1 MGYQTNF
8 QLKNNYLVI
17 EKQLQNILDQENT
30 QKIQNYDNFITPS
43 LNLSIN
49 NYNALLDTIGR
60 NYLKKI

>member
-8 QLKNNYLVI
+8 QQKNNYLII
-17 EKQLQNILDQENT
+17 EKQLRNILDQENS
-30 QKIQNYDNFITPS
+30 QKIQNYDNFITRS

-60 NYLKKI
+60 NYLKKN